1 VPDIAEIDPAPPRM
15 WLTASSCGSTALRK
29 LKQNGLSSRADAD
42 PTGISNLACGFLL
55 MPISIPG

>member
-1 VPDIAEIDPAPPRM
+1 M